1 MSQCDM
7 VQISL
12 HLIRLN
18 MPFPNEHFPLFT
30 HGILRAQS
38 ECPASRQTG
47 SYVGGPMVGGHV
59 PENFVCR
66 STNTEYKLVKISE

>member
-1 MSQCDM
+1 
-7 VQISL
+7 
-12 HLIRLN
+12 

-47 SYVGGPMVGGHV
+47 SYVGGPVGGGGGMYQKILHV
-59 PENFVCR
+59 DPPIL
-66 STNTEYKLVKISE
+66 STN